1 MPRPG
6 GGSPAVS
13 VLPCPFLR
21 CFTSQRNRERKRK
34 RKRKRRR
41 PWLATGPSSRPP
53 RSPAKPSAPGGQRFL
68 AAVERAADHAA
79 YSRVSRQ
86 IQRPEVVAKRRAD
99 LGVLQRQFHRGL
111 EKGLLAVGVVAVVL
125 VLEGVHGLAVQQA
138 GDAVGQLYLAAHA
151 LRLVADLLEY
161 RRCQDV
167 AAGHAHARRGGVG
180 LGFFDDALDADQ
192 GAAG

>member
-41 PWLATGPSSRPP
+41 PWLATGPSGRPL
-53 RSPAKPSAPGGQRFL
+53 RQPAKPSAPRWQRL
-68 AAVERAADHAA
+68 LAAAVERAADHAA
-79 YSRVSRQ
+79 CSRVSRQ

-111 EKGLLAVGVVAVVL
+111 QKA
-125 VLEGVHGLAVQQA
+125 
-138 GDAVGQLYLAAHA
+138 
-151 LRLVADLLEY
+151 
-161 RRCQDV
+161 
-167 AAGHAHARRGGVG
+167 
-180 LGFFDDALDADQ
+180 
-192 GAAG
+192 